1 MLALLRYLLICIL
14 VTFLSGSHTAFI
26 ESAQS
31 ASITEQHEK
40 TETENLVDEAI
51 PSVRAKKQIAKTNNT
66 VLPVTSGF
74 TALTTHFT
82 KSSRPIQE
90 ADLFIRYRK
99 LII

>member
-1 MLALLRYLLICIL
+1 MLALLRYLLICTL
-14 VTFLSGSHTAFI
+14 VTFLSGSHNAFI
-26 ESAQS
+26 EPVQN

-66 VLPVTSGF
+66 LTLVISGF
-74 TALTTHFT
+74 TTLPTHAT
-82 KSSRPIQE
+82 KASSAIQE
-90 ADLFIRYRK
+90 ADLFLKYRK